1 MKETGF
7 ENGFTNGEGI
17 VGDDDSSEEEDEE
30 VLDKP
35 KEIIYNKCHLIR
47 QFSPHYKLTSSSC
60 CSMATSNKH
69 FHSAQPSHSLCHLLS
84 NLLMRTSLARLQPLG
99 GKDKTDRIDF
109 PFTSTSSKSA

>member
-1 MKETGF
+1 MVVVVLKQTVVIETIIALCLIHLLVVGNSLETGMKETGF
-7 ENGFTNGEGI
+7 ENGFNNGEGI

-60 CSMATSNKH
+60 C
-69 FHSAQPSHSLCHLLS
+69 
-84 NLLMRTSLARLQPLG
+84 
-99 GKDKTDRIDF
+99 
-109 PFTSTSSKSA
+109 